1 MTDLAGATAST
12 TPTGSS
18 TTTPTPT
25 PTLATT
31 ATPAVRTTR
40 LRVVSMLAIG
50 LFGGAALGIAAR
62 AWMRLISDDPEFTWG
77 GTIFIVM
84 AFTIFGF
91 TQSIVAVARRRTK
104 RRWTLTLARVI
115 GTVGL
120 MPIFVGAGAV
130 MVPTV
135 VGGGLALARVEWHR
149 VARLICLVLAAA
161 PVLFVGSD
169 LVSSFGWSLHAVAGF
184 VGMLAVYG
192 TVVLATRFTFAAQ
205 PGGRRRPRW
214 LVIAFFVILGL
225 LLLQLSVGVLTG

>member
-1 MTDLAGATAST
+1 MTDLAGATTSIATPAST
-12 TPTGSS
+12 FTS
-18 TTTPTPT
+18 TTT
-25 PTLATT
+25 
-31 ATPAVRTTR
+31 AVRT
-40 LRVVSMLAIG
+40 LRPRVLSILAIG

-91 TQSIVAVARRRTK
+91 TQSIVAVARRRAR
-104 RRWTLTLARVI
+104 RRWTLTVARVI

-120 MPIFVGAGAV
+120 LPLFVGAGAV

-135 VGGGLALARVEWHR
+135 VGGGLAVARVEWHR
-149 VARLICLVLAAA
+149 AARGICLVLAAA
-161 PVLFVGSD
+161 PVLFVGGG
-169 LVSSFGWSLHAVAGF
+169 LVSSFGWSLHALAGF
-184 VGMLAVYG
+184 VGMLAIYG

-225 LLLQLSVGVLTG
+225 LLLQFSVGVLTA

>member
-1 MTDLAGATAST
+1 MTDLTATR
-12 TPTGSS
+12 
-18 TTTPTPT
+18 
-25 PTLATT
+25 TT
-31 ATPAVRTTR
+31 ATSATTTTTTTTAAAAVRTTAV
-40 LRVVSMLAIG
+40 RVVSTLAIG
-50 LFGGAALGIAAR
+50 LLGGAALGIAAR
-62 AWMRLISDDPEFTWG
+62 GWMRLISDDPEFTWD

-91 TQSIVAVARRRTK
+91 TQSVVAVARRTAR

-120 MPIFVGAGAV
+120 MPLFVGAGVV

-135 VGGGLALARVEWHR
+135 VGGGLAFARVEWHR
-149 VARLICLVLAAA
+149 VARGICLVLAAA

-169 LVSSFGWSLHAVAGF
+169 LVSSFGWSLHALAGF

-192 TVVLATRFTFAAQ
+192 TVVVATRFTFAAQ

-214 LVIAFFVILGL
+214 LVITFFVILGL
-225 LLLQLSVGVLTG
+225 LLLQFSVGVLTG

>member
-1 MTDLAGATAST
+1 MTDLAAATTKT
-12 TPTGSS
+12 TTTSS
-18 TTTPTPT
+18 TSPS
-25 PTLATT
+25 ATT
-31 ATPAVRTTR
+31 AVLTTR
-40 LRVVSMLAIG
+40 PRVLSTLAIG

-91 TQSIVAVARRRTK
+91 IQSIVAVARRRAR
-104 RRWTLTLARVI
+104 RRWTLKLARVI
-115 GTVGL
+115 GTLGL

-135 VGGGLALARVEWHR
+135 VGGGLALARVEWR
-149 VARLICLVLAAA
+149 RLARGICLVLAAA

-169 LVSSFGWSLHAVAGF
+169 LVSSFGWSLQALAGF
-184 VGMLAVYG
+184 VAMLAVYG

-214 LVIAFFVILGL
+214 LVITFFVILGL
-225 LLLQLSVGVLTG
+225 LLLQFSVGVLTA